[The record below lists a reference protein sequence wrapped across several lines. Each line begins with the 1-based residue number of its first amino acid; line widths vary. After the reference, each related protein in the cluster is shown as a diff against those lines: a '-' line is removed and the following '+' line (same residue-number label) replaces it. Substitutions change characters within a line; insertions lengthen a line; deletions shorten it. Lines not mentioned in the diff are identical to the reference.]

1 MEYREF
7 MEQIKKDLPERLSG
21 TLEGAVVNTTQ
32 VDKLQGRSYE
42 GLSIVPEGSMIGLT
56 MDLQPY
62 FQMFNDGMAYENIV
76 EQIADRASGTY
87 ADRPAVTAESIGS
100 YEAVKDKLMIQLIGR
115 EGNEGMLRTIPHY
128 SIEDMEIVYR
138 LRVQDTEMGL
148 ASALV
153 TNSMLGHY
161 GITAEQLRQDA
172 FASAVSHTPF
182 EIKTMAEVLNELMGA
197 EIIPQDE
204 LPMYV
209 ASNKERIHGAGV
221 IAYPE
226 FMKEAS
232 KRLGGDFYVLP
243 SSIHEVILIPDTP
256 DVSVLELQGIVQS
269 VNVEQVAPEERLSNH
284 IYHYDSKEKL
294 FERTDKYENRK
305 LNQEHDEKEI
315 RPSVLFTLRLN
326 QKDCSEKP
334 HKGTAVPRR
343 DETAL

>member
-62 FQMFNDGMAYENIV
+62 FQMLNDGMPYENIV

-115 EGNEGMLRTIPHY
+115 EGNEGMLRTIPHH

-209 ASNKERIHGAGV
+209 ASNKERLHGAGV

-305 LNQEHDEKEI
+305 LNQEQERESS
-315 RPSVLFTLRLN
+315 RSSVLDALRSN
-326 QKDCSEKP
+326 QKDCSERP
-334 HKGTAVPRR
+334 HKNTAVIRR
-343 DETAL
+343 DVAAL

>member
-1 MEYREF
+1 M
-7 MEQIKKDLPERLSG
+7 
-21 TLEGAVVNTTQ
+21 
-32 VDKLQGRSYE
+32 
-42 GLSIVPEGSMIGLT
+42 GLS
-56 MDLQPY
+56 
-62 FQMFNDGMAYENIV
+62 
-76 EQIADRASGTY
+76 
-87 ADRPAVTAESIGS
+87 
-100 YEAVKDKLMIQLIGR
+100 
-115 EGNEGMLRTIPHY
+115 
-128 SIEDMEIVYR
+128 
-138 LRVQDTEMGL
+138 
-148 ASALV
+148 SALV

-197 EIIPQDE
+197 EIIPEDAM
-204 LPMYV
+204 PMYV

-226 FMKEAS
+226 FMEEAA

-294 FERTDKYENRK
+294 FERADKYENRK
-305 LNQEHDEKEI
+305 LNQEQERESS
-315 RPSVLFTLRLN
+315 RFSVLDALRSN
-326 QKDCSEKP
+326 QKDCSERP
-334 HKGTAVPRR
+334 HKNTAVIRR
-343 DETAL
+343 DVAAL

>member
-21 TLEGAVVNTTQ
+21 ILEGAVVNTTQ

-42 GLSIVPEGSMIGLT
+42 GLSIMPEGSMIGLT

-115 EGNEGMLRTIPHY
+115 EGNEGMLRTIPHH

-148 ASALV
+148 SSALV

-226 FMKEAS
+226 FMEEAA

-243 SSIHEVILIPDTP
+243 SSIHEGATRF
-256 DVSVLELQGIVQS
+256 
-269 VNVEQVAPEERLSNH
+269 A
-284 IYHYDSKEKL
+284 
-294 FERTDKYENRK
+294 
-305 LNQEHDEKEI
+305 
-315 RPSVLFTLRLN
+315 
-326 QKDCSEKP
+326 
-334 HKGTAVPRR
+334 A
-343 DETAL
+343 

>member
-7 MEQIKKDLPERLSG
+7 MEQIKKDLPEQLSG
-21 TLEGAVVNTTQ
+21 ILEGAVVNTTQ

-115 EGNEGMLRTIPHY
+115 EGNEGMLRTIPHH

-226 FMKEAS
+226 FMEEAA
-232 KRLGGDFYVLP
+232 KRLGGDFYILP

-294 FERTDKYENRK
+294 FDRADKHENRK
-305 LNQEHDEKEI
+305 LNQEQERESS
-315 RPSVLFTLRLN
+315 RSSVLDALRSN
-326 QKDCSEKP
+326 QKDCSERP
-334 HKGTAVPRR
+334 HKNTAVIRR
-343 DETAL
+343 DVAAL

>member
-1 MEYREF
+1 MV
-7 MEQIKKDLPERLSG
+7 LSLSLIHSFSG
-21 TLEGAVVNTTQ
+21 ILEGAVVNTTQ

-42 GLSIVPEGSMIGLT
+42 GLSIMPEGSMIGLT

-115 EGNEGMLRTIPHY
+115 EGNEGMLRTIPHH

-148 ASALV
+148 SSALV

-182 EIKTMAEVLNELMGA
+182 EINTMAEVLNELMGA

-226 FMKEAS
+226 FMEEAA

-294 FERTDKYENRK
+294 FERADKYENRK
-305 LNQEHDEKEI
+305 LNQEQERESS
-315 RPSVLFTLRLN
+315 RFSVLDALRSN
-326 QKDCSEKP
+326 QKDCSERP
-334 HKGTAVPRR
+334 HKNTAVIRR
-343 DETAL
+343 DVAAL

>member
-21 TLEGAVVNTTQ
+21 ILEGALVNTTQ

-42 GLSIVPEGSMIGLT
+42 GLSIVPDGSMIGLT
-56 MDLQPY
+56 MDLRPY
-62 FQMFNDGMAYENIV
+62 FQMYNDGMAYENIV

-87 ADRPAVTAESIGS
+87 ADRPVVTAESIGS

-115 EGNEGMLRTIPHY
+115 EGNEGMLRTIPHH

-138 LRVQDTEMGL
+138 LRVQDAEMGL

-269 VNVEQVAPEERLSNH
+269 VNVEQVAPEERLNDH

-294 FERTDKYENRK
+294 FERADKYENRK
-305 LNQEHDEKEI
+305 LNQEQERESS
-315 RPSVLFTLRLN
+315 RSSVLDALRSN
-326 QKDCSEKP
+326 QKDCSERP
-334 HKGTAVPRR
+334 HKNTAVIRR
-343 DETAL
+343 DVAAL

>member
-62 FQMFNDGMAYENIV
+62 FQMLNDGMPYENIV

-115 EGNEGMLRTIPHY
+115 EGNEGMLRTIPHH
-128 SIEDMEIVYR
+128 SIEDLAIVYR

-153 TNSMLGHY
+153 TKSMLGQF

-305 LNQEHDEKEI
+305 LNQEQERESS
-315 RPSVLFTLRLN
+315 RSSVLDALRSN
-326 QKDCSEKP
+326 QKDCSERP
-334 HKGTAVPRR
+334 HKNTAVIRR
-343 DETAL
+343 DVAAL

>member
-21 TLEGAVVNTTQ
+21 ILEGAVVNTTQ

-62 FQMFNDGMAYENIV
+62 FQMFHDGMAYENIV

-87 ADRPAVTAESIGS
+87 EDRPAVTAESIGS

-115 EGNEGMLRTIPHY
+115 EGNEGMLRTIPHH

-138 LRVQDTEMGL
+138 LRVQDMEMGL

-226 FMKEAS
+226 FMEEAA

-243 SSIHEVILIPDTP
+243 SSIHEVILIRDTP
-256 DVSVLELQGIVQS
+256 DVSALELQGIVQS
-269 VNVEQVAPEERLSNH
+269 VNVEQVAPEERLSDH

-305 LNQEHDEKEI
+305 LNQEHDEQES

-334 HKGTAVPRR
+334 PKGTAVSRR
-343 DETAL
+343 DETVL

>member
-21 TLEGAVVNTTQ
+21 ILEGAVVNTTQ

-115 EGNEGMLRTIPHY
+115 EGNEGMLRTIPHH

-148 ASALV
+148 SSALV

-209 ASNKERIHGAGV
+209 VSNKERIHGAGV

-226 FMKEAS
+226 FMEEAA

-256 DVSVLELQGIVQS
+256 DVSVLELQGIVQY

-294 FERTDKYENRK
+294 FERADKYENRK
-305 LNQEHDEKEI
+305 LNQEQERESS
-315 RPSVLFTLRLN
+315 RFSVLDALRSN
-326 QKDCSEKP
+326 QKDCSERP
-334 HKGTAVPRR
+334 HKNTAVIRR
-343 DETAL
+343 DVAAL

>member
-76 EQIADRASGTY
+76 EQIADRAFGTY

-115 EGNEGMLRTIPHY
+115 EGNEGMLRTIPHH

-226 FMKEAS
+226 FMEEAA

-256 DVSVLELQGIVQS
+256 DVSALELQGIVQS
-269 VNVEQVAPEERLSNH
+269 VNVEQVAPEERLSDH

-294 FERTDKYENRK
+294 FERADKYENRK
-305 LNQEHDEKEI
+305 LNQDHDEKEI

-334 HKGTAVPRR
+334 HKGTAVPRG

>member
-21 TLEGAVVNTTQ
+21 ILEGAVVNTTQ

-115 EGNEGMLRTIPHY
+115 EGNEGMLRTIPHH

-148 ASALV
+148 SSALV

-209 ASNKERIHGAGV
+209 VSNKERIHGAGV

-226 FMKEAS
+226 FMEEAA

-294 FERTDKYENRK
+294 FERADKYENRK
-305 LNQEHDEKEI
+305 LNQEQERESS
-315 RPSVLFTLRLN
+315 RFSVLDALRGN
-326 QKDCSEKP
+326 QKDCSERP
-334 HKGTAVPRR
+334 HKNTAVIRR
-343 DETAL
+343 DVAAL

>member
-1 MEYREF
+1 MDYREF
-7 MEQIKKDLPERLSG
+7 LEQIKKDLPERLSG
-21 TLEGAVVNTTQ
+21 VLEGATVDTTQ

-115 EGNEGMLRTIPHY
+115 EGNEGMLRTIPHH

-138 LRVQDTEMGL
+138 LRVQDTETGL

-226 FMKEAS
+226 FMEEAA

-256 DVSVLELQGIVQS
+256 DVSALELQGIVQS

-294 FERTDKYENRK
+294 FERADKYENRK
-305 LNQEHDEKEI
+305 LNQEHDEKEN

-334 HKGTAVPRR
+334 HKATAIPRR

>member
-62 FQMFNDGMAYENIV
+62 FQMLNDGMPYENIV

-87 ADRPAVTAESIGS
+87 AARPAVTAESIGS
-100 YEAVKDKLMIQLIGR
+100 YEAMKDKLMIQLIGR
-115 EGNEGMLRTIPHY
+115 EGNEGMLRTIPHH

-226 FMKEAS
+226 FMEEAA

-294 FERTDKYENRK
+294 FDRADKHENRK
-305 LNQEHDEKEI
+305 LNQEQERESS
-315 RPSVLFTLRLN
+315 RSSVLDALRSN
-326 QKDCSEKP
+326 QKDCSERP
-334 HKGTAVPRR
+334 HKNTAVIRR
-343 DETAL
+343 DVAAL

>member
-21 TLEGAVVNTTQ
+21 ILEGAVVNTTQ

-62 FQMFNDGMAYENIV
+62 FQIFNDGMAYENIV

-100 YEAVKDKLMIQLIGR
+100 YEAMKDKLMIQLIGR
-115 EGNEGMLRTIPHY
+115 EGNEGMLRTIPHH

-209 ASNKERIHGAGV
+209 ASNIERIHGAGV

-226 FMKEAS
+226 FMEEAA

-256 DVSVLELQGIVQS
+256 DISALELQGMVQAI
-269 VNVEQVAPEERLSNH
+269 NMEQVAPEERLSDH

-294 FERTDKYENRK
+294 FERADKYENRK
-305 LNQEHDEKEI
+305 LNQEHDEKEN

>member
-32 VDKLQGRSYE
+32 VDKLQGCSYE

-62 FQMFNDGMAYENIV
+62 FQMFNDGMAYKNIV

-115 EGNEGMLRTIPHY
+115 EGNEGMLRTIPHH

-138 LRVQDTEMGL
+138 LCVQDTEMGL

-197 EIIPQDE
+197 EIILQDE

-226 FMKEAS
+226 FMEEAA

-256 DVSVLELQGIVQS
+256 DVSAVELQKMVQS
-269 VNVEQVAPEERLSNH
+269 VNMEQVAPEERLSDH
-284 IYHYDSKEKL
+284 VYHYDSKEKL
-294 FERTDKYENRK
+294 FERSDIYESRK
-305 LNQEHDEKEI
+305 LNQEQERESS
-315 RPSVLFTLRLN
+315 RSSVLDALRSN
-326 QKDCSEKP
+326 QKDCSERP
-334 HKGTAVPRR
+334 HKNTAAIRR
-343 DETAL
+343 DVAAL

>member
-21 TLEGAVVNTTQ
+21 ILEGAVVNTTQ

-100 YEAVKDKLMIQLIGR
+100 YEAMKDKLMIQLIGR
-115 EGNEGMLRTIPHY
+115 EGNEGMLRTIPHH

-226 FMKEAS
+226 FMEEAT

-243 SSIHEVILIPDTP
+243 SSIHEVILMPDTP
-256 DVSVLELQGIVQS
+256 DVSALELQGIVQS
-269 VNVEQVAPEERLSNH
+269 VNVEQVAPEERLSDH

-294 FERTDKYENRK
+294 FERADKYENRK
-305 LNQEHDEKEI
+305 LNQEHDEQES

-334 HKGTAVPRR
+334 PKGTAVSRR
-343 DETAL
+343 DETVL

>member
-21 TLEGAVVNTTQ
+21 TLERAVVNTTQ

-87 ADRPAVTAESIGS
+87 TDRPAVTAESIGS
-100 YEAVKDKLMIQLIGR
+100 YEAMKDKLMIQLIGR
-115 EGNEGMLRTIPHY
+115 EGNEGMLRTIPHH

-182 EIKTMAEVLNELMGA
+182 EIKTMAEVLNELMEA
-197 EIIPQDE
+197 EIVPQDK

-226 FMKEAS
+226 FMEEAA

-256 DVSVLELQGIVQS
+256 DVSALELQGIVQS
-269 VNVEQVAPEERLSNH
+269 VNVEQVPPEERLSDH

-294 FERTDKYENRK
+294 FERADKYENRK
-305 LNQEHDEKEI
+305 LNQEQERESS
-315 RPSVLFTLRLN
+315 RSSVLDALRSN
-326 QKDCSEKP
+326 QKDCSERP
-334 HKGTAVPRR
+334 HKNTAVIRR
-343 DETAL
+343 DVAAL

>member
-7 MEQIKKDLPERLSG
+7 MEQIKKDLSERLSG

-42 GLSIVPEGSMIGLT
+42 GLSVVPEGSMIGLT

-62 FQMFNDGMAYENIV
+62 FQMLNDGMAYENIV

-115 EGNEGMLRTIPHY
+115 EGNEGMLRTIPRH

-305 LNQEHDEKEI
+305 LNQEQERESS
-315 RPSVLFTLRLN
+315 RSSVLDALRSN
-326 QKDCSEKP
+326 QKDCSERP
-334 HKGTAVPRR
+334 HKNTAVIRR
-343 DETAL
+343 DVAAL

>member
-62 FQMFNDGMAYENIV
+62 FQMLNDGMPYENIV

-115 EGNEGMLRTIPHY
+115 EGNEGMLRTIPHH

-256 DVSVLELQGIVQS
+256 DVSVLELQGIVC
-269 VNVEQVAPEERLSNH
+269 A
-284 IYHYDSKEKL
+284 
-294 FERTDKYENRK
+294 
-305 LNQEHDEKEI
+305 
-315 RPSVLFTLRLN
+315 
-326 QKDCSEKP
+326 
-334 HKGTAVPRR
+334 A
-343 DETAL
+343 